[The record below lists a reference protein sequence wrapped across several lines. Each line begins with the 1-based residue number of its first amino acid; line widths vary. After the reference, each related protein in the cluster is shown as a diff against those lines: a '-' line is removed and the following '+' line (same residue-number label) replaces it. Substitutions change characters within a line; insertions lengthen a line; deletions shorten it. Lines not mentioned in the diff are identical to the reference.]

1 MSLVRTSGSFDRV
14 PADSVKIWEH
24 FFVGSDTAC
33 CELLIDVDG
42 SDVWIVPVPRF
53 ESRLNRVHDLQRAAL
68 LPAHNDT
75 NDSISLGTR
84 LLSILGS
91 SQVVGNIHDDQWMQL
106 YP

>member
-1 MSLVRTSGSFDRV
+1 MSLVRTSGSFNRV
-14 PADSVKIWEH
+14 PADSVKIREH
-24 FFVGSDTAC
+24 FFVRSDTTC
-33 CELLIDVDG
+33 CELLIDVDS

-68 LPAHNDT
+68 LPAHNHT
-75 NDSISLGTR
+75 NDSISLRAR

-91 SQVVGNIHDDQWMQL
+91 RQVVGNIHDDQWMQL